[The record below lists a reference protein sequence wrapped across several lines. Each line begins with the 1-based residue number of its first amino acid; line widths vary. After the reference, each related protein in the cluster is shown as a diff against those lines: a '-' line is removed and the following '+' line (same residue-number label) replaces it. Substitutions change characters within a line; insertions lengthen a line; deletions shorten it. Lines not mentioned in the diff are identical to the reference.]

1 MVKVFLIGNL
11 TKDPE
16 LTTTANGVSYCK
28 MTVAVKRKSSDTTDF
43 LTVKAWRVLADNCSK
58 YLGKGSKVA
67 VCGELQSNSYETQS
81 GEKRYVTEIV
91 ADEVQF
97 LTGKQT
103 EEKPQYLVKMEQE
116 VSQDKLPFDTEK
128 KYVQDDLP
136 F

>member
-1 MVKVFLIGNL
+1 MIKVFLIGNL

-16 LTTTANGVSYCK
+16 VSKTQNGVSVCK
-28 MTVAVKRKSSDTTDF
+28 MNVAVNRKMQDVTDYF
-43 LTVKAWRVLADNCSK
+43 SIVAWRAVADNCGE

-67 VCGELQSNSYETQS
+67 IYGELQNRSYETKN

-91 ADEVQF
+91 ADEVSF
-97 LTGKQT
+97 LSWKQVDDPVKT
-103 EEKPQYLVKMEQE
+103 EKE
-116 VSQDKLPFDTEK
+116 VPQDKLPFDTEK